1 MAIKREL
8 LAGRAALASWL
19 QANAVPS
26 SFKSVTYES
35 DVIECYDDNDNL
47 VLKIDNKGSIYAYRA
62 EGNAITMIPD
72 YTGIGANAISLIS
85 CDNGFMLE
93 NLYYTGQTGKIM
105 MLVSKTNNGV
115 PAVIFG
121 YQYKDHTKGYYE
133 GIRHVAFG
141 DSETLATTTTFT
153 PEAGQQTKLSA
164 FCTNAEIGTT
174 SYTPNA
180 GYLPMHTMYASGI
193 GKFILGADTYI
204 TNGYWYIKDGGGS

>member
-1 MAIKREL
+1 MIKREL
-8 LAGRAALASWL
+8 IASRDALAAWL

-26 SFKSVTYES
+26 LFKSVTYES
-35 DVIECYDDNDNL
+35 SVIECYDDNDNL
-47 VLKIDNKGSIYAYRA
+47 VLEIGSNGSIYAYRA
-62 EGNAITMIPD
+62 EGNAISMVPD
-72 YTGIGANAISLIS
+72 YTGIGANAIDLIA
-85 CDNGFMLE
+85 CDNGFMIE
-93 NLYYTGQTGKIM
+93 NLYYTNKTGKIVL
-105 MLVSKTNNGV
+105 LVSKTNNGV
-115 PAVIFG
+115 PAVIFS
-121 YQYKDHTKGYYE
+121 YLYNEKTKPYYTA
-133 GIRHVAFG
+133 IKHVAFG

-164 FCTNAEIGTT
+164 FCTNTEIGTT